1 MENILYLGKENQ
13 EILTNF
19 DKRLLV
25 TPMIDYF

>member
-25 TPMIDYF
+25 APMRDYF